1 VKIRQALDRKIH
13 EDALAK
19 FIEIDREAVICWYP
33 LHTAIRFG
41 NVAAVKVALEAGI
54 PPDGPSFTDPRMAE
68 VSYWGP
74 YNEWAEVARA
84 MDRLP
89 LMETIDPRWI
99 QNPNSEENMQKRLAM
114 ARLLLEHG
122 ADVNTLGS
130 KHQKSCLQTAKEKS
144 LPEFVSLLEEFA
156 PPS

>member
-1 VKIRQALDRKIH
+1 VYIRHTLDRKIH

-19 FIEIDREAVICWYP
+19 FIEIDREAIIWWYP

-41 NVAAVKVALEAGI
+41 NIAAVKVALEAGI
-54 PPDGPSFTDPRMAE
+54 PPNGPSYTDPRGAIT
-68 VSYWGP
+68 SYWGP
-74 YNEWAEVARA
+74 YGEWVEVARP

-89 LMETIDPRWI
+89 LMETIDPKWI
-99 QNPNSEENMQKRLAM
+99 QNPNSEENIQKRLMM

-122 ADVNTLGS
+122 ADVNELGS
-130 KHQKSCLQTAKEKS
+130 KYQKSCLQTAKEKS

-156 PPS
+156 TPS

>member
-1 VKIRQALDRKIH
+1 
-13 EDALAK
+13 LAK
-19 FIEIDREAVICWYP
+19 FIEIGREEVIRWFP
-33 LHTAIRFG
+33 LHTAIRFV

-54 PPDGPSFTDPRMAE
+54 PPDGPSSNNPRMAKC
-68 VSYWGP
+68 SYWGP
-74 YNEWAEVARA
+74 YDDWVEVARP

-89 LMETIDPRWI
+89 LMETIIPKWI
-99 QNPNSEENMQKRLAM
+99 QNPNSEESMQKRLAM

-122 ADVNTLGS
+122 ADVNKLGS
-130 KHQKSCLQTAKEKS
+130 EYQKSCLQTAREKT